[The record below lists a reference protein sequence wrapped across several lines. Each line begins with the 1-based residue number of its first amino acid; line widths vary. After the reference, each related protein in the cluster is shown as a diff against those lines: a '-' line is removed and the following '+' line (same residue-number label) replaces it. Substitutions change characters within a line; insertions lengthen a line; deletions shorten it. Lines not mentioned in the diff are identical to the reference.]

1 MTFND
6 GVPQSVTLIIP
17 RESVSGYSPDL
28 EFYVQDRWTIN
39 RATISGGL
47 RYDYFEGYV
56 GDSTLPPSRWNP
68 PQFFSGSE
76 AQHWKDVSP
85 RAGIAYDVFGDG
97 KTAVKASIARYVQP
111 EATGT
116 AGTNDSQARIGR
128 TDTRTW
134 RDLNG
139 DYTIYNPDGSVQFD
153 ELGPTSNVNF
163 GKLIPS
169 TTTIDRRTL
178 DGFNARISTVEWQA
192 VVQCEGLPI

>member
-1 MTFND
+1 MTFNN

-17 RESVSGYSPDL
+17 RQSLSGYNPDL
-28 EFYVQDRWTIN
+28 NFYVQDRWTIN

-97 KTAVKASIARYVQP
+97 KTAVKASSGHLNRFDARLSKRFRVGRYRLRGDLNLYNVFNSDFINSVN
-111 EATGT
+111 TTFSTT
-116 AGTNDSQARIGR
+116 AGNAFMRPTGVLVGRLFKIG
-128 TDTRTW
+128 
-134 RDLNG
+134 G
-139 DYTIYNPDGSVQFD
+139 QIEF
-153 ELGPTSNVNF
+153 
-163 GKLIPS
+163 
-169 TTTIDRRTL
+169 
-178 DGFNARISTVEWQA
+178 
-192 VVQCEGLPI
+192 